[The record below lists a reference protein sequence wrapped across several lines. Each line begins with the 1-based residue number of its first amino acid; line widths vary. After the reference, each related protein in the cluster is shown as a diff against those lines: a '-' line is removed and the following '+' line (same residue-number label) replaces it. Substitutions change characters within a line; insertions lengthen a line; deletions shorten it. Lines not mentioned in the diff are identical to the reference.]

1 MAHDA
6 IDDRAAARRARARRV
21 LRGRPQ
27 RPYPLRTGVQLLT
40 LLVIA
45 VMGVQFAHWV
55 ANLEAGRVAGVR
67 PPGVEGFLPISALLS
82 LRHWL
87 AGNGFS
93 MVHPAGLI
101 LFGLICLTALLL
113 KKAFCSWLCP
123 VGTISEALARAS
135 HLVLR
140 RRVKL
145 PRRLDAG
152 LMGLKHVLLAYFL
165 FAVFLQMSTSAVALF
180 LDSPYNRIADIK
192 MLHFF
197 TRMSPVTARVLGALA
212 LLSFLVPYFWCR
224 YLCPYGALLGVLSW
238 LSPLKIVR
246 SAPDCTSCG
255 KCAAVCPSYLP
266 VDLGLT
272 VTSPECTGCL
282 ECVTNCPAPGALEVR
297 GPAPWR
303 RTVRPAVFAA
313 AVLLLFF
320 GGIGA
325 AKLAGRWRT
334 EVGDQEYL
342 RRVQEIDS
350 PKYHHA
356 RGQVPAYGP
365 AD

>member
-1 MAHDA
+1 MPHRPDVDPAVT
-6 IDDRAAARRARARRV
+6 RRSRSRMV
-21 LRGRPQ
+21 LRGRPR
-27 RPYPLRTGVQLLT
+27 RPFLLRTGVQLLT
-40 LLVIA
+40 LLVI
-45 VMGVQFAHWV
+45 VVIGVQFANWV
-55 ANLEAGRVAGVR
+55 ANLEAGRIAGAR

-82 LRHWL
+82 LRQWL
-87 AGNGFS
+87 AGGGFS
-93 MVHPAGLI
+93 MVHPAGLV
-101 LFGLICLTALLL
+101 LLGLICLSALLL
-113 KKAFCSWLCP
+113 KKSFCSWLCP
-123 VGTISEALARAS
+123 VGTLSEALARAS

-145 PRRLDAG
+145 PRWLDLG
-152 LMGLKHVLLAYFL
+152 LMSLKYVLIAYFL
-165 FAVFLQMSTSAVALF
+165 FAVFLQMTLASVALF
-180 LDSPYNRIADIK
+180 IDSPYNRIADIK

-197 TRMSPVTARVLGALA
+197 TRMSPTTAWVLGGLA

-224 YLCPYGALLGVLSW
+224 YLCPYGALLGVLSRF
-238 LSPLKIVR
+238 SPLKVVR
-246 SAPDCTSCG
+246 SAPDCTNCG
-255 KCAAVCPSYLP
+255 RCAAVCPSYLA
-266 VDLGLT
+266 VDLGRT

-303 RTVRPAVFAA
+303 RRVRPAVFAA
-313 AVLLLFF
+313 AVLLVFF

-334 EVGDQEYL
+334 EITDQEYL

-356 RGQVPAYGP
+356 RGQVPEYGP
-365 AD
+365 QD